1 MKKSELIFGALQVP
15 VDYLMLLAAG
25 LAAYLLR
32 TSEFV
37 AELRPVLFS
46 LSLPLSE
53 YFGLVALVA
62 LFFIFV
68 YAVAGLYRLEATRS
82 MVEEV
87 SHVAIASSAGIMSV
101 ILFMFLTG
109 KFFDS
114 RFLILAGWIFGIL
127 FVIFGRFFMR
137 WVEKSFIRRLGLG
150 IHKVLLIGE
159 DEWARKV
166 MEGIEGPSTGSGYK
180 IVKHLAFPNLEE
192 VKAAVGNPG
201 IDEVILASPDYPRER
216 VLELIDFCQEQHL
229 DFKFVPNLFQTLT
242 TNVAVDT
249 FTGVPLVEL
258 KRSALDGWGRIIK
271 RGVDI
276 IGGIFGLILFAPVM
290 ALIAFLIKWD
300 SRGPVIYKNERV
312 GPKGKVF
319 KTYKFRTMKLEY
331 CVGPEYPNHAWAFAY
346 HQKLAQE
353 RSLRKGPVP
362 KVMDDPRR
370 TRIGRFLERTSLD
383 ELPQFWNVMLGNM
396 SLVGPRPH
404 MPVEVAEYEKHHK
417 KVFNI
422 KSGLTGLAQISG
434 RSDLDFED
442 EVKLDTYYI
451 ENWSFG
457 LDLEILLKTPFVVLF
472 RRHRA

>member
-1 MKKSELIFGALQVP
+1 
-15 VDYLMLLAAG
+15 
-25 LAAYLLR
+25 
-32 TSEFV
+32 
-37 AELRPVLFS
+37 
-46 LSLPLSE
+46 
-53 YFGLVALVA
+53 
-62 LFFIFV
+62 
-68 YAVAGLYRLEATRS
+68 
-82 MVEEV
+82 
-87 SHVAIASSAGIMSV
+87 
-101 ILFMFLTG
+101 
-109 KFFDS
+109 
-114 RFLILAGWIFGIL
+114 
-127 FVIFGRFFMR
+127 
-137 WVEKSFIRRLGLG
+137 
-150 IHKVLLIGE
+150 
-159 DEWARKV
+159 
-166 MEGIEGPSTGSGYK
+166 
-180 IVKHLAFPNLEE
+180 
-192 VKAAVGNPG
+192 
-201 IDEVILASPDYPRER
+201 
-216 VLELIDFCQEQHL
+216 
-229 DFKFVPNLFQTLT
+229 
-242 TNVAVDT
+242 
-249 FTGVPLVEL
+249 
-258 KRSALDGWGRIIK
+258 
-271 RGVDI
+271 
-276 IGGIFGLILFAPVM
+276 GGIFGLILFAPLM